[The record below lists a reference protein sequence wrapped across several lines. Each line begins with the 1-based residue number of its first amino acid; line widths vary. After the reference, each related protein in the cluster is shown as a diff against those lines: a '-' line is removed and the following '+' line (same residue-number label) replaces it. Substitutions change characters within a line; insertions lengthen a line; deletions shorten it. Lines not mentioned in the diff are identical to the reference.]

1 MLDAAAR
8 ASKERFEAGE
18 GDVLIA
24 WENEAHV
31 LTDTERYQIV
41 TPSLSIRAEPSVAVI
56 DAYTREPTVREAANA
71 YLEFLYTLDAQEIIA
86 QHYYRP
92 FDASVLQRNAS
103 KFPNVPLVTVEGVF
117 ESWQDAY
124 ETHFREGGVFDQIR
138 PPAPVSA
145 TP

>member
-1 MLDAAAR
+1 M
-8 ASKERFEAGE
+8 
-18 GDVLIA
+18 LIA